1 MKSLSRITRKPSQRV
16 QKSTDGSIT
25 GSRIQSPEVGPRATG
40 SLEHSRHHLNVHG
53 HSEQHGHR
61 HTAKQLEITIEN
73 PAIGSMNSQIIV
85 Q

>member
-1 MKSLSRITRKPSQRV
+1 M
-16 QKSTDGSIT
+16 
-25 GSRIQSPEVGPRATG
+25 GPRATG

-53 HSEQHGHR
+53 HLEKHGHR